1 MENLNSL
8 EQVTLTREYIKK
20 HRLNELFAHF
30 LKLLL
35 YHLPEDPRGFLC
47 KEITKIR
54 DEKTRSSFFNEKDL
68 ETMFELIDVTRQKF
82 ITEQQLWNTCRN
94 LSMNENED
102 ADSEQSS
109 STQQT
114 LEQAIANAVDEN
126 GHVTLEKFK
135 EVVSMSLLVTNVS
148 VE

>member
-1 MENLNSL
+1 MENFNSL
-8 EQVTLTREYIKK
+8 EQVTLTKEYIKK

-35 YHLPEDPRGFLC
+35 YHIPEDPRGFLS
-47 KEITKIR
+47 KEIKKISE
-54 DEKTRSSFFNEKDL
+54 EKTRSSFFNEKDL
-68 ETMFELIDVTRQKF
+68 ETMFELIDVTRQKY

-94 LSMNENED
+94 LSMNDNTD
-102 ADSEQSS
+102 TDDEQSS
-109 STQQT
+109 SAQQS

-135 EVVSMSLLVTNVS
+135 EVVSSLLLVTNMSIV
-148 VE
+148 